1 MISVTRLGNTESVR
15 LCNMVK
21 PQAEFWTKWFKE
33 IESEERFFES
43 DILVAS
49 SPCCL
54 ITLVNEQIHRL
65 CVCVYVCLCVCL
77 ACCVCVCVCVSACLS
92 VCVCL
97 SFVLSVRACVRACV
111 RAWLTYCSLII
122 LFLHPWT
129 LAWPDWD
136 GLNRVWMFCPFSV
149 SGWEHLQS
157 DETPLSSHGYSC
169 QTHGFSWVTSTFIFS
184 TLVLLDSF

>member
-65 CVCVYVCLCVCL
+65 CVCACVCACVRACACVCLPVCLWLCL
-77 ACCVCVCVCVSACLS
+77 ACCVR
-92 VCVCL
+92 
-97 SFVLSVRACVRACV
+97 VRACDEWA
-111 RAWLTYCSLII
+111 TYCSLII